1 MELISTVTREIGTGP
16 GVRLHQKVET
26 VTGGYF
32 VARKFVERPPRL
44 RDLVQRLDFPRGG
57 HRQYVT
63 WEIWGDVVEG

>member
-44 RDLVQRLDFPRGG
+44 RDDS
-57 HRQYVT
+57 VT
-63 WEIWGDVVEG
+63 WSRGWTSPQAATGST